1 MYSLAV
7 LALAFTNVA
16 GIYKW
21 QPRNKQNKNRRH
33 EVSWALVGWLSIQDR
48 VSLVVSHLVKDQK
61 KNIIFGLF

>member
-21 QPRNKQNKNRRH
+21 QPRNKQNKNGQH
-33 EVSWALVGWLSIQDR
+33 EVRWVRDVGWLSIQDR
-48 VSLVVSHLVKDQK
+48 VSLVVSHLFKDQNVK
-61 KNIIFGLF
+61 E